1 MVINYK
7 PLNQYLVPRKFPIPL
22 KDDLLCRI
30 PNATTFSKLDLKSGF
45 WQFKIHRDHR
55 YKTVFIIPQGQY
67 QWISMPFG
75 LKTAHLDCQ
84 QWVDKIFAPIAAFC
98 LVYLD
103 DILIFSSNMAQHIK
117 HLKEFLKLLQQ
128 TGLVLST
135 TKCVFG
141 VAEFEFLGILIRKG
155 RIKLQ
160 SHVLEK
166 IASFPP
172 KLHDLKEL

>member
-7 PLNQYLVPRKFPIPL
+7 PLNQYLVPRKFPIAL

-45 WQFKIHRDHR
+45 WQFKIHPDHR
-55 YKTVFIIPQGQY
+55 YKTAFVVPQGQY

-75 LKTAHLDCQ
+75 LKIAPSNCQ

-103 DILIFSSNMAQHIK
+103 DILIFSSNIAQHIK

-128 TGLVLST
+128 IGLVLST

-141 VAEFEFLGILIRKG
+141 VAEVEFLGILICKEG
-155 RIKLQ
+155 SNCNPMYWKKL
-160 SHVLEK
+160 HL
-166 IASFPP
+166 FPP
-172 KLHDLKEL
+172 N